1 MSFAGK
7 YLKPYQGLKLAAKYS
22 PQRQTR
28 RKIPKTLSGI
38 ETQILGFH
46 FCSEYVGRKIP
57 KTLSGIETQIKG
69 ATSDFLLQSRKIPK
83 TLSGI
88 ETNGGD
94 LGGRRTKAG
103 KYLKPYQGLKPF

>member
-38 ETQILGFH
+38 ETQWEKGFPE
-46 FCSEYVGRKIP
+46 FTENR
-57 KTLSGIETQIKG
+57 
-69 ATSDFLLQSRKIPK
+69 
-83 TLSGI
+83 
-88 ETNGGD
+88 
-94 LGGRRTKAG
+94 AG
-103 KYLKPYQGLKPF
+103 KYLKPYQGLKPDR